1 MIIKLNVDVFD
12 ATTGK
17 SYSKGEVTEMDKETA
32 EALIVSGLAEAVIRT
47 ADQEKKKIHR
57 KILKR

>member
-1 MIIKLNVDVFD
+1 MIIKLKVDMFD
-12 ATTGK
+12 ATTGI
-17 SYSKGEVTEMDKETA
+17 SYNKGDVTEMDNHTA
-32 EALIVSGLAEAVIRT
+32 EALIVCGMAEAVIRT

>member
-12 ATTGK
+12 ATTQK
-17 SYSKGEVTEMDKETA
+17 EYSKGDVVEMDKQTA